1 MAVVFDIWDMGKFV
15 IYVYFAA
22 KREKS
27 EYQNP
32 TNARKCNLTAIFSKL
47 EGVKWVKEWK
57 KRAMLSKLQ
66 ALLI

>member
-1 MAVVFDIWDMGKFV
+1 MTVVFDIWDMGKFV

-32 TNARKCNLTAIFSKL
+32 TNARKCNLTAIYSKL
-47 EGVKWVKEWK
+47 EGVNGY
-57 KRAMLSKLQ
+57 R
-66 ALLI
+66 